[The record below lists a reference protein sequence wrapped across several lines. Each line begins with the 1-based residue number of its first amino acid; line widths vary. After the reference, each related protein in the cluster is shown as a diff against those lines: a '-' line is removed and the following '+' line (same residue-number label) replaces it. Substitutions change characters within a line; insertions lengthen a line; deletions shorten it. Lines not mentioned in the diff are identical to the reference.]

1 MKIWFVAIGEP
12 VPLGPNFTDRL
23 HRTGMMAT
31 AFAAAGHDVTW
42 WTSGFDHFKKRHLTR
57 HRKEVQLGANLRI
70 RIVPAPGYRTNVS
83 AARLYDHELVKR
95 RFSQWARE
103 SDPPQVIVSSLPTV
117 GLCAASI
124 SLGRMWRIPVIVDLR
139 DMWPDIFT
147 ELAPVWLRPTFRLTL
162 QLLFRNCR
170 SVCSNATALMGIT
183 ESFLNWG
190 LQRAS
195 RERRELD
202 LVVPFVYPESQ
213 FSADDLSGADRFWNA
228 FDIRGRGGQRVVT
241 FLGTLGRQFHL
252 EAVLR
257 CARRMT
263 AKDPQL
269 RFALC
274 GAGDN
279 LGLFR
284 DMAGGDPAIVF
295 PGWIDSVKIRV
306 LLQRTSLGLD
316 PMLNRFDFLATIN
329 NKAVE
334 YLASGVPILSTPAT
348 GALADL
354 IRQTGIGE
362 CTTEGDDKALEA
374 SLIRMLADSAALEN
388 MSANARRVYA
398 DRFNPVVVYSTLIAH
413 VERMVR

>member
-57 HRKEVQLGANLRI
+57 HRKEVQHGANLRI

-83 AARLYDHELVKR
+83 VARLYHHELVRR
-95 RFSQWARE
+95 RFAQWARM

-124 SLGRMWRIPVIVDLR
+124 SLGRMWGIPVIADLR
-139 DMWPDIFT
+139 DMWPDIFS
-147 ELAPVWLRPTFRLTL
+147 ELAPAGLRPAFRFAL
-162 QLLFRNCR
+162 QPLFRDCR
-170 SVCSNATALMGIT
+170 NVCRNATALIGIT

-190 LQRAS
+190 LRRAG
-195 RERRELD
+195 RERGELD
-202 LVVPFVYPESQ
+202 LVVPFVYPEAQ
-213 FSADDLSGADRFWNA
+213 FSADDLSRAERFWNA
-228 FDIRGRGGQRVVT
+228 FDIRGRGGQKVVT
-241 FLGTLGRQFHL
+241 FLGTLGRHFHL
-252 EAVLR
+252 DAVIR
-257 CARRMT
+257 CAQRMT
-263 AKDPQL
+263 VKDPQL

-279 LGLFR
+279 LDLFK
-284 DMAGGDPAIVF
+284 DMAGGNPAIVF

-334 YLASGVPILSTPAT
+334 YLASGVPILSTPAD

-362 CTTEGDDKALEA
+362 STTEGDESALQA
-374 SLIRMLADSAALEN
+374 SLMRMLGNPAALEN
-388 MSANARRVYA
+388 MSVNARRVYA
-398 DRFNPVVVYSTLIAH
+398 DRFHPATVYGTLIAH
-413 VERMVR
+413 VERMAK